1 MEALKQLQDKVK
13 MANAIYD
20 ETRQL
25 IKIPEDQPY
34 QRVGI
39 RSLSE
44 PFVKGVFTLAV
55 VGPMSSGK
63 SSFINALLEDEDL
76 LPTGHFQTTCA
87 LTEIVYSQEKKL
99 RVMYGDGH
107 EESYQG
113 DEILKKIKE
122 LAAVPKEFN
131 MLPINHINKFI
142 LAGGES
148 EVLANKKYLVEK
160 AGVPIDDELLREYC
174 RLKSPQNIP
183 VHLWVEYPLADSY
196 MGWRIVDTPGIGAR
210 GGIDE
215 ITKDF
220 LVNDT
225 VDSVIFLFNGKKE
238 IDNNEIIEAVKTS
251 YAQLTDVA
259 KERTFFVVTHA
270 GARECWTNLTET
282 MDMAYKL
289 FSEGNVR
296 IPRERFFVVD
306 NMLSVLYDRAIKQSN
321 LDPTIFKGSRN
332 DNLRQWGVDEIVDE
346 AERKEEIKV
355 VDNYRGM
362 IAFLWDRLE
371 EKDLEQNTENLSR
384 EIYEVAGFGALKENL
399 GEFAKRA
406 KQETFDR
413 IREKIAEDFA
423 AFGSKKKEDYELLGL
438 KMTKSPAEFRNEI
451 EKKKKEV
458 DGYRVAL
465 SEQYNELM
473 IKYNASNITEWTQ
486 DTKDYV
492 EKLIDKVDKDRAYEQ
507 FENILHNFYALLRK
521 DQRYIE
527 IEFARDYDNLIKSK
541 QNIRFAEIVL
551 PPIDVE
557 AAMQAAEQAA
567 TEMKTRRVKVP
578 KKGFGDRIIRMIG
591 KVLRDEE
598 LMESTYKEKEISEE
612 VVDESKKLDGEK
624 NNLKAQ
630 VGEFL
635 EEFAQ
640 EMFYNRIKPAAENI
654 QTQLDNLV
662 ETKNK
667 EYQELIDLQAVEAK
681 IHQNREIIMNEIKTI
696 SEKQQEIRQLM
707 VI

>member
-20 ETRQL
+20 KTRQL
-25 IKIPEDQPY
+25 IKIPENQPY

-76 LPTGHFQTTCA
+76 LPTGHFQTTCT
-87 LTEIVYSQEKKL
+87 LTEIVYSREKKL

-270 GARECWTNLTET
+270 GARECLTNLTET

-321 LDPTIFKGSRN
+321 LDPVIFLGKKK
-332 DNLRQWGVDEIVDE
+332 DIMRQWGVDEIVDE
-346 AERKEEIKV
+346 AERKEEENV
-355 VDNYRGM
+355 VMSYRGM
-362 IAFLWDRLE
+362 IGFLWDRLE
-371 EKDLEQNTENLSR
+371 DKDLEQNTENLSR
-384 EIYEVAGFGALKENL
+384 EIYEVAGFRPLKENL

-413 IREKIAEDFA
+413 IREKISEDFA

-473 IKYNASNITEWTQ
+473 IKYNASNITTFTAETE
-486 DTKDYV
+486 DYTKR
-492 EKLIDKVDKDRAYEQ
+492 LIDKEMAYDQ
-507 FENILHNFYALLRK
+507 FENILHNFYALLEK

-527 IEFARDYDNLIKSK
+527 SVFSRDCDNLIKSK

-557 AAMQAAEQAA
+557 GAMQAARQAA
-567 TEMKTRRVKVP
+567 TEVKTDVVMVRKSGP
-578 KKGFGDRIIRMIG
+578 ISWLKYFIG
-591 KVLRDEE
+591 KKIKQYDLMRTALEE
-598 LMESTYKEKEISEE
+598 KTISKEI
-612 VVDESKKLDGEK
+612 VDESKMLVVTKD
-624 NNLKAQ
+624 NLKAY
-630 VGEFL
+630 VGEVL
-635 EEFAQ
+635 
-640 EMFYNRIKPAAENI
+640 EMFAKEMYYSRIKPAAENI
-654 QTQLDNLV
+654 QSQLDSLV

-667 EYQELIDLQAVEAK
+667 EYQALIDLQAVEEK
-681 IHQNREIIMNEIKTI
+681 IHQSREIIMNEIETL

>member
-20 ETRQL
+20 KTRQL
-25 IKIPEDQPY
+25 IKIPENQPY

-76 LPTGHFQTTCA
+76 LPTGHFQTTCT
-87 LTEIVYSQEKKL
+87 LTEIVYSREKKL

-451 EKKKKEV
+451 EKKKREV

-473 IKYNASNITEWTQ
+473 IKYNASNITTFTAETE
-486 DTKDYV
+486 DYTKR
-492 EKLIDKVDKDRAYEQ
+492 LIDKEMAYDQ
-507 FENILHNFYALLRK
+507 FENILHNFYALLEK

-527 IEFARDYDNLIKSK
+527 SVFSRDCDNLIKCK
-541 QNIRFAEIVL
+541 QNIRFAKIVL

-557 AAMQAAEQAA
+557 GAMQAARQAA
-567 TEMKTRRVKVP
+567 TEVKTDVVMVRKSGP
-578 KKGFGDRIIRMIG
+578 ISWLKYFIG
-591 KVLRDEE
+591 KKIKQYDLVRTALEE
-598 LMESTYKEKEISEE
+598 KTISKEI
-612 VVDESKKLDGEK
+612 VDESKMLVVTKD
-624 NNLKAQ
+624 NLKAY
-630 VGEFL
+630 VGEVL
-635 EEFAQ
+635 
-640 EMFYNRIKPAAENI
+640 EMFAKEMYYSRIKPAAENI
-654 QTQLDNLV
+654 QSQLDSLV

-667 EYQELIDLQAVEAK
+667 EYQALIDLQAVEEK
-681 IHQNREIIMNEIKTI
+681 IHQSREIIMNDIETL